1 MLLRGTFPSCS
12 QTYPHFPPHP
22 PLRQP
27 LPWPLLPA
35 GTWAQP
41 EASTR
46 AQGPVLEQIH
56 LIFQSCSWAE
66 RGVVSSEDTGLGMR
80 HGGCFR
86 GKKELLNRQCCLKGG
101 ILVLSHA
108 LFSFILRM
116 CLGVR
121 GRV

>member
-1 MLLRGTFPSCS
+1 MATA
-12 QTYPHFPPHP
+12 
-22 PLRQP
+22 
-27 LPWPLLPA
+27 A
-35 GTWAQP
+35 GCEQ
-41 EASTR
+41 S
-46 AQGPVLEQIH
+46 PVLEQID

-66 RGVVSSEDTGLGMR
+66 RGVSSEDTGLGMR
-80 HGGCFR
+80 LGACFR